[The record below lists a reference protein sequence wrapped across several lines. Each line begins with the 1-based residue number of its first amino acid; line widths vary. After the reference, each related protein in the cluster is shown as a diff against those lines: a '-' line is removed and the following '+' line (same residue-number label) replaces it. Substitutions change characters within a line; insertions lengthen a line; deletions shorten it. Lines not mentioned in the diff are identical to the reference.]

1 MIQTLKKQ
9 NLVLQNRLKDLE
21 KSARLKTVEKKE
33 LGAGYES
40 GVEQRQYDSEEVD
53 AKASLR
59 HRRSIARRKV
69 DNNTD
74 PNEDQP
80 YSEKE

>member
-21 KSARLKTVEKKE
+21 KSARLKTVENKG

-40 GVEQRQYDSEEVD
+40 GVE
-53 AKASLR
+53 
-59 HRRSIARRKV
+59 
-69 DNNTD
+69 
-74 PNEDQP
+74 
-80 YSEKE
+80 